1 MHDSVAA
8 LKDWETFYVIVG
20 SAGAALTGLMFVVVT
35 LISEDTRGASEEGV
49 SAFATPN
56 VLHFCAVLL
65 VSAILTAP
73 WPEVWEPSW
82 ALAAA
87 GCAGLVYVVL
97 ALQRARHQTD
107 YTPVFSDWLW
117 HFILPFAAYAT
128 LAAAGFI
135 ASLHAANALFAIGA
149 ATTLLLFVGIHNAW
163 DTVTFL
169 AMERARAKKKA
180 AQEHAAR
187 GKPPGTHPG

>member
-73 WPEVWEPSW
+73 WPQVWEPAW
-82 ALAAA
+82 ALAIA
-87 GCAGLVYVVL
+87 GCGGLIYVLV
-97 ALQRARHQTD
+97 ALQRARRQTD
-107 YTPVFSDWLW
+107 YKPVFEDWLW
-117 HFILPFAAYAT
+117 HFMLPFAAYAT

-135 ASLHAANALFAIGA
+135 ASVHAGGALFAVAA
-149 ATTLLLFVGIHNAW
+149 ATALLLFAGIHNAW

-169 AMERARAKKKA
+169 AMERARARKKA
-180 AQEHAAR
+180 AQEHADR
-187 GKPPGTHPG
+187 GRPTGTNKG